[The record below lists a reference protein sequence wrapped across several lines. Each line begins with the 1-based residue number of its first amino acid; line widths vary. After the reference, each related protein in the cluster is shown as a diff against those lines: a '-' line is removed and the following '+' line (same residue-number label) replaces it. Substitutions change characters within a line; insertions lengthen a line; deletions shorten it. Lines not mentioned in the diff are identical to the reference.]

1 MTLGSSAEIAIIEGA
16 IFAHFGMI
24 DTNPITDKTPAVD
37 VLTPTAGEAIGSG
50 HSIDLGISGL
60 PEVNADM
67 VAGGLYAL
75 NVRTSSARFP
85 LFMSSARNAIES
97 AMPCY
102 IITATAPQDMLS
114 RLESCGDFP
123 ASAFLLQEKL
133 IVMSM
138 QDEFSKK
145 IFRFGAD
152 RFVQELEDSGV
163 PEDSFLIF
171 DQADDLLSLHDLFLA
186 SQQIKI
192 LSKWFARRR
201 VTGLLAFNRSNE
213 QRIDALNAL
222 LDDLTGIAK
231 LGGERDG
238 IEVTFNY
245 WRSGSGVIA
254 ARNFNLYTSKQGS
267 YAVSRRA
274 IERPPKELDREPQVT
289 MAPVEQV
296 AVNHA
301 PSMPGPSLVRAED
314 SELADTTQYYVYT
327 DPDLDALQGKVL
339 GKLRRVEGL
348 FDVLQAC
355 LNRPK
360 SFVILTLDNIS
371 DFSEF
376 ARMVHRLRSSLGA
389 RAKIVVRERSVA
401 VSDDQKKFLLQC
413 GANTVIG
420 QEVPMT
426 QFPGFFNAI
435 RNQVYSRPL
444 EIDFDRLVAALAPK
458 EVVPPPLASLAEDVL
473 VSDSNVITKATANAT
488 SYLYRPDA
496 NTPPTGQ
503 RVIERAKRS
512 ASPIAS

>member
-1 MTLGSSAEIAIIEGA
+1 LGSIAEIAIIRGA
-16 IFAHFGMI
+16 IFAYFGML
-24 DTNPITDKTPAVD
+24 DPNSLADKTPTLD
-37 VLTPTAGEAIGSG
+37 VSKRSTGEAMVSG
-50 HSIDLGISGL
+50 LSIDLGISGL
-60 PEVNADM
+60 PDLNADM
-67 VAGGLYAL
+67 VVGGLYAL

-85 LFMSSARNAIES
+85 LFMSSAKNAIES
-97 AMPCY
+97 GMPCY
-102 IITATAPQDMLS
+102 IITATAPQDLLS

-123 ASAFLLQEKL
+123 ASEFLLKEKL

-152 RFVQELEDSGV
+152 RFVQELEDAGV
-163 PEDSFLIF
+163 PEDSYLIF

-201 VTGLLAFNRSNE
+201 ITGLLAFNRSNE

-222 LDDLTGIAK
+222 LDDLTGIAR

-245 WRSGSGVIA
+245 WRAGSGVIA
-254 ARNFNLYTSKQGS
+254 ARNFNLYTTKHGN
-267 YAVSRRA
+267 YAVSRRV
-274 IERPPKELDREPQVT
+274 IERPLKAFEAETQNVAEPIK
-289 MAPVEQV
+289 QV
-296 AVNHA
+296 AIAVTAHNEN
-301 PSMPGPSLVRAED
+301 PSLQSA
-314 SELADTTQYYVYT
+314 SEADLADTTLYYVYT
-327 DPDLDALQGKVL
+327 DPELDALQGKVL
-339 GKLRRVEGL
+339 GKLRRVDGL

-360 SFVILTLDNIS
+360 SFVILTLDEIA
-371 DFSEF
+371 DFPEF
-376 ARMVHRLRSSLGA
+376 ARTVHRLRSSLGA
-389 RAKIVVRERSVA
+389 RAKIVVRERALA

-420 QEVPMT
+420 QDVSIS
-426 QFPGFFNAI
+426 QFSSFFNAI

-444 EIDFDRLVAALAPK
+444 EIDFDRLISELLPKAAAQ
-458 EVVPPPLASLAEDVL
+458 VPVDVL
-473 VSDSNVITKATANAT
+473 ESPVMETDIKVPGY
-488 SYLYRPDA
+488 SYKPD
-496 NTPPTGQ
+496 PSLPRTGQ

-512 ASPIAS
+512 VSSLAS